1 MARLE
6 ASTGFRPWE
15 MAVVKL
21 GGAGRRMRR
30 HVARVFERAAV
41 FEVGGDAGT
50 AKVWLHTAVAMLAT
64 LARRRTIAQALM
76 RCRRSLLSSAS
87 LTLHP
92 LAT

>member
-1 MARLE
+1 
-6 ASTGFRPWE
+6 

-41 FEVGGDAGT
+41 FEVGGCGT

-64 LARRRTIAQALM
+64 LARRRTIAQI
-76 RCRRSLLSSAS
+76 
-87 LTLHP
+87 
-92 LAT
+92 